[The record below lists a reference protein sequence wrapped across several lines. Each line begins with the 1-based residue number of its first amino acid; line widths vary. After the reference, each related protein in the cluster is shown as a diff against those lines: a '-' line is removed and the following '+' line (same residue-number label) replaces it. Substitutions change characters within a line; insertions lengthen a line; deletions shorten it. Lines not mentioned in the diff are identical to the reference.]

1 MKLSLQSKVRK
12 DSLVAE
18 FYHQAKVSGLN
29 VYIAYRDYAIQR
41 GIIDAVIYNNSAD
54 IICFVLIHKG
64 VHKFDPTGLAGMPT
78 FYISTVSHIY
88 KVINSIKEL
97 IQ

>member
-1 MKLSLQSKVRK
+1 MKLSLQSKIRK

-18 FYHQAKVSGLN
+18 FYHQAKNSGLN

-41 GIIDAVIYNNSAD
+41 GIIDAVIYDNSQT

-64 VHKFDPTGLAGMPT
+64 TYKSDGLAGIPT
-78 FYISTVSHIY
+78 FYISTMKHIS
-88 KVINSIKEL
+88 KVITSIKEL
-97 IQ
+97 HSI